1 MSKQLD
7 NLLRQWT
14 QIGAGFSAEP
24 DGMTPDLERLL
35 LDTARHAHEMARLF
49 IMAAT
54 WLHRYGDLIAKH
66 RLKRLIREELEP
78 EYRPVLGLLFDI
90 AQQRTHPLEF
100 QSVLKTINPAEHP
113 RPLFSIEASNERL
126 ARRAQRKASD
136 ISRRWNLWCSQ
147 IDFKFDAIRP
157 AHWIMRRNS
166 GLIIR
171 GDLRGD
177 LRASVLASLRFDPGA
192 GTSEVSLAEAS
203 GGSRAQVRNA
213 LDNLELTGRVR
224 RLPNQGEKRR
234 RTAVELARS
243 PARSAHTNNQGLS

>member
-49 IMAAT
+49 IMAAA
-54 WLHRYGDLIAKH
+54 WLHRY
-66 RLKRLIREELEP
+66 
-78 EYRPVLGLLFDI
+78 
-90 AQQRTHPLEF
+90 
-100 QSVLKTINPAEHP
+100 
-113 RPLFSIEASNERL
+113 
-126 ARRAQRKASD
+126 
-136 ISRRWNLWCSQ
+136 
-147 IDFKFDAIRP
+147 
-157 AHWIMRRNS
+157 
-166 GLIIR
+166 

-224 RLPNQGEKRR
+224 RLPNQGEIE
-234 RTAVELARS
+234 TANGGGAGRHSVAGGWEPGMERS
-243 PARSAHTNNQGLS
+243 HQ